1 MPEVL
6 VGPHLL
12 LFWPILTLKGAHGV
26 FTSYGNYSNITAAS
40 FLAEAGKQTPIFTRM
55 STVIGE
61 RGSVDSA
68 RDVHGFATRF
78 YTDEGNF
85 GKHLSGIEKKY

>member
-1 MPEVL
+1 M
-6 VGPHLL
+6 
-12 LFWPILTLKGAHGV
+12 
-26 FTSYGNYSNITAAS
+26 
-40 FLAEAGKQTPIFTRM
+40 FTRM

-68 RDVHGFATRF
+68 RDVHGVATRF

-85 GKHLSGIEKKY
+85 GKQFSS

>member
-1 MPEVL
+1 M
-6 VGPHLL
+6 
-12 LFWPILTLKGAHGV
+12 
-26 FTSYGNYSNITAAS
+26 
-40 FLAEAGKQTPIFTRM
+40 FTRM

-68 RDVHGFATRF
+68 RDVHGVATRF

-85 GKHLSGIEKKY
+85 GKQFFYEYKLIAY

>member
-1 MPEVL
+1 
-6 VGPHLL
+6 
-12 LFWPILTLKGAHGV
+12 
-26 FTSYGNYSNITAAS
+26 
-40 FLAEAGKQTPIFTRM
+40 M

-85 GKHLSGIEKKY
+85 GKQLLPHEENGTLTK

>member
-1 MPEVL
+1 M
-6 VGPHLL
+6 
-12 LFWPILTLKGAHGV
+12 
-26 FTSYGNYSNITAAS
+26 SYGNFTNITAAS
-40 FLAEAGKQTPIFTRM
+40 FISQAGKQIPMFVRV

-68 RDVHGFATRF
+68 RDVHGLATRF

-85 GKHLSGIEKKY
+85 GKQCFPRYYTEQTTD